1 MVTTTAVVATAQTLN
16 LIKLC
21 RFNERE
27 KFRNYYFNLA
37 LPYIQMSEPGEPKSF
52 KISESLEIIEWTRC
66 KIRDKDTTVQGLI
79 NYIFK
84 NYNLQVRDIMKGNQV
99 IYMSVLYSS
108 EDKKDQ
114 KEQHLNTKLSEF
126 FEVETWEYTDFNI
139 ICAQNKVLDKI
150 VEQRIFD
157 RVYFKE

>member
-1 MVTTTAVVATAQTLN
+1 
-16 LIKLC
+16 
-21 RFNERE
+21 
-27 KFRNYYFNLA
+27 
-37 LPYIQMSEPGEPKSF
+37 
-52 KISESLEIIEWTRC
+52 
-66 KIRDKDTTVQGLI
+66 
-79 NYIFK
+79 
-84 NYNLQVRDIMKGNQV
+84 MKGNQV

-108 EDKKDQ
+108 EDKKNQ